1 MSSGAKPIETAARQ
15 RLRLSGCIDHR
26 CHGGLGAACP
36 LINCFPV
43 LGEPNGDKAF
53 RLAGIHTDLCR
64 EIVGSFGWA
73 ETLAQQMKRFSR
85 RRCSCRLNE
94 QNMFVAS

>member
-43 LGEPNGDKAF
+43 LGEPNGDKASVLPGF
-53 RLAGIHTDLCR
+53 TLIYAGKSWGVLVGLKRLP
-64 EIVGSFGWA
+64 
-73 ETLAQQMKRFSR
+73 SR
-85 RRCSCRLNE
+85 
-94 QNMFVAS
+94 